1 MYNLTKCSDNYTK
14 TFGGLWQYYRVEPN
28 ANSEDSEWF
37 KSKLKIIGKFP
48 NDGSSKNV
56 EIQYL

>member
-1 MYNLTKCSDNYTK
+1 MTRTYSSDNYTK
-14 TFGGLWQYYRVEPN
+14 TFGGLGQYYRVEPN
-28 ANSEDSEWF
+28 ANLEDSEWF
-37 KSKLKIIGKFP
+37 KSKLKIIGKSP